1 MRLSKITID
10 NFRGIKHVDV
20 ELDRD
25 MTVLVGENNAG
36 KTSVLEALRLCLD
49 VVKSDKTCNFSEYD
63 FYRDA
68 ARTDLGA
75 CEPIETTLSFLE
87 SEEHLWPEHIT
98 QALNEVIVGSDYS
111 VIKFRVT
118 AQFDADVGQPVQS
131 WSFLDDADNELVGR
145 AGIIKEL
152 RRLRPFFFQTALRAA
167 KDQFHGQ
174 STYWASF
181 LKNRDI
187 DEPTQR
193 ALEDELYQVNKKI
206 VDAHTSFRD
215 VTEEVKRIS
224 GLVAVGNTD
233 AVTVDPAPA
242 DVYKALRYTD
252 VNLLTASNAKIPIR
266 SHGEGTQSLS
276 VLLLFSAYLKTRLQA
291 DVDRYADPIIA
302 IEEPEAH
309 LHPNAVRAVWQLLSD
324 LPGQKIVATHS
335 GDILSEV
342 PVSKLRRMS
351 RNADV
356 TYCKLIPDDLLA
368 DEELRKFNHH
378 VRRNRGEL
386 LFARCWLLVEGE
398 TDVSVFAECADL
410 IGINLH
416 ALGIRLVEC
425 SQAGGPGIFIK
436 VADELGLQWH
446 LVADSDPGG
455 QKYIEDARLLLNGR
469 EEGDYISALTHSN
482 IDVLLCCSG
491 YGQPY
496 RDGVGPQKE
505 AELAGLTVGSQEY
518 WEKVYKI
525 VNKARAFSRPAA
537 ALKSI
542 LEMKAVGSDGVPG
555 ELRDIVN
562 RAIALVGETP

>member
-20 ELDRD
+20 ILDRD

-75 CEPIETTLSFLE
+75 CEPIEITVSFLE

-118 AQFDADVGQPVQS
+118 AQFDAAVGQPVQS
-131 WSFLDDADNELVGR
+131 WSFLDDADNVLVGR

-193 ALEDELYQVNKKI
+193 ALEEELYQVNKKI

-224 GLVAVGNTD
+224 GLLAVGNTD

-252 VNLLTASNAKIPIR
+252 VNLLTATNAKIPIR

-291 DVDRYADPIIA
+291 DIDRYADPIIA

-324 LPGQKIVATHS
+324 LPGQKVVATHS

-342 PVSKLRRMS
+342 PVSKLRRMY
-351 RNADV
+351 RNGGITHCMALPA
-356 TYCKLIPDDLLA
+356 KLLTN
-368 DEELRKFNHH
+368 EELRKLNHH

-398 TDVSVFAECADL
+398 TDVSVFTDCAPMLGIDL
-410 IGINLH
+410 HRAGIRIVEYSQVDQNAFIKLAD
-416 ALGIRLVEC
+416 ALGIRWFLV
-425 SQAGGPGIFIK
+425 
-436 VADELGLQWH
+436 
-446 LVADSDPGG
+446 SDG
-455 QKYIEDARLLLNGR
+455 DAEGERYAISAKSHLNGR
-469 EEGDYISALTHSN
+469 DENLHVRRLTKEN
-482 IDVLLCCSG
+482 MEVLLCESG
-491 YGQPY
+491 YGAPY
-496 RDGVGPQKE
+496 ESRIGEQQRDRITLHPEAAGYWNQVCGVVKGK
-505 AELAGLTVGSQEY
+505 S
-518 WEKVYKI
+518 K
-525 VNKARAFSRPAA
+525 PAA
-537 ALKSI
+537 VFDALLLMREKLERGESAVPLEIEEI
-542 LEMKAVGSDGVPG
+542 LRVVS
-555 ELRDIVN
+555 
-562 RAIALVGETP
+562 GETL

>member
-1 MRLSKITID
+1 MRLSRITIEH
-10 NFRGIKHVDV
+10 FRGIKRVDV
-20 ELDRD
+20 DLDRE

-49 VVKSDKTCNFSEYD
+49 VVKSDRAFNFSEYD
-63 FYRDA
+63 FYRDKN
-68 ARTDLGA
+68 RTDLTK
-75 CEPIETTLSFLE
+75 CEPINITLSFLE
-87 SEEHLWPEHIT
+87 SEEHPWSEHVT

-118 AQFDADVGQPVQS
+118 ARFDTESGQPIQS
-131 WSFLDDADNELVGR
+131 WSFLDDADNELIGR
-145 AGIIKEL
+145 SGIIREL
-152 RRLRPFFFQTALRAA
+152 RRLRPFFFQTALRDA

-187 DEPTQR
+187 DDATQQ
-193 ALEDELYQVNKKI
+193 ALEAELNRVNQMI
-206 VDAHTSFRD
+206 VAAHTSFRD
-215 VTEEVKRIS
+215 VIDEVKRIS
-224 GLVAVGNTD
+224 GLVAVGQTD
-233 AVTVDPAPA
+233 PVTVDPAPA

-252 VNLLTASNAKIPIR
+252 VNLLTASSAKIPIR

-291 DVDRYADPIIA
+291 DVDRYAEPIIA

-309 LHPNAVRAVWQLLSD
+309 LHPNAVRAVWQLLRD

-335 GDILSEV
+335 GDIISEV
-342 PVSKLRRMS
+342 PVSNIRRMG
-351 RNADV
+351 RNSDNN
-356 TYCKLIPDDLLA
+356 YCKNIPSDLLTE
-368 DEELRKFNHH
+368 DELRKFNHH

-398 TDVSVFAECADL
+398 TDVSVLSECADL
-410 IGINLH
+410 IGVNLH
-416 ALGIRLVEC
+416 SLGIRFVEF

-436 VADELGLQWH
+436 VADELGVQWH
-446 LVADSDPGG
+446 LIADNDQGG
-455 QKYIEDARLLLNGR
+455 QKYIDDARLILRGR
-469 EEGDYISALTHSN
+469 EERNFISALTHPN

-496 RDGVGPQKE
+496 RQGVGHQKE
-505 AELAGLTVGSQEY
+505 ADLEGLIVGSPEY

-525 VNKARAFSRPAA
+525 VNNTRGFSKPAA

-542 LEMKAVGSDGVPG
+542 LEMKSSGSDGVPE
-555 ELRDIVN
+555 ELRAIIN
-562 RAIALVGETP
+562 RVKALLGNAP

>member
-68 ARTDLGA
+68 AHTDLGA
-75 CEPIETTLSFLE
+75 CEPIEITLSFLE

-193 ALEDELYQVNKKI
+193 ALEEELY
-206 VDAHTSFRD
+206 
-215 VTEEVKRIS
+215 
-224 GLVAVGNTD
+224 
-233 AVTVDPAPA
+233 
-242 DVYKALRYTD
+242 
-252 VNLLTASNAKIPIR
+252 
-266 SHGEGTQSLS
+266 
-276 VLLLFSAYLKTRLQA
+276 
-291 DVDRYADPIIA
+291 
-302 IEEPEAH
+302 
-309 LHPNAVRAVWQLLSD
+309 
-324 LPGQKIVATHS
+324 
-335 GDILSEV
+335 
-342 PVSKLRRMS
+342 
-351 RNADV
+351 
-356 TYCKLIPDDLLA
+356 
-368 DEELRKFNHH
+368 
-378 VRRNRGEL
+378 
-386 LFARCWLLVEGE
+386 
-398 TDVSVFAECADL
+398 
-410 IGINLH
+410 
-416 ALGIRLVEC
+416 
-425 SQAGGPGIFIK
+425 
-436 VADELGLQWH
+436 
-446 LVADSDPGG
+446 
-455 QKYIEDARLLLNGR
+455 
-469 EEGDYISALTHSN
+469 
-482 IDVLLCCSG
+482 
-491 YGQPY
+491 
-496 RDGVGPQKE
+496 
-505 AELAGLTVGSQEY
+505 
-518 WEKVYKI
+518 
-525 VNKARAFSRPAA
+525 
-537 ALKSI
+537 
-542 LEMKAVGSDGVPG
+542 
-555 ELRDIVN
+555 
-562 RAIALVGETP
+562 

>member
-1 MRLSKITID
+1 MRLSKIAIE
-10 NFRGIKHVDV
+10 NFRGIRRAEV

-36 KTSVLEALRLCLD
+36 KTSILEALRLCLD
-49 VVKSDKTCNFSEYD
+49 VVKSDKICNFSEYD
-63 FYRDA
+63 FYRDE
-68 ARTDLGA
+68 TSTGIST
-75 CEPIETTLSFLE
+75 CEPISITLSFLE

-118 AQFDADVGQPVQS
+118 ARFDANAGQPIQG

-152 RRLRPFFFQTALRAA
+152 RRLRPFFFQTALRDA

-174 STYWASF
+174 STYWTSF
-181 LKNRDI
+181 LKSRDI
-187 DEPTQR
+187 DDVTQR
-193 ALEDELYQVNKKI
+193 ALEAELHQVNQKI
-206 VDAHTSFRD
+206 VDAHASFRD
-215 VTEEVKRIS
+215 VTDEVKRIS
-224 GLVAVGNTD
+224 GLVAVGQTD

-291 DVDRYADPIIA
+291 DVDKYADPIIA

-309 LHPNAVRAVWQLLSD
+309 LHPNAVRAVWRLLRD

-342 PVSKLRRMS
+342 PVSKLRRIS
-351 RNADV
+351 RNADA
-356 TYCKLIPDDLLA
+356 TYCKCIPGDLLA

-398 TDVSVFAECADL
+398 TDVSVLAECADL

-416 ALGIRLVEC
+416 SSGIRFVEC

-436 VADELGLQWH
+436 VADELGLRWH

-455 QKYIEDARLLLNGR
+455 QKYIDDARLHLTGR
-469 EEGDYISALTHSN
+469 KEANYVSALTYPN

-491 YGQPY
+491 YGK
-496 RDGVGPQKE
+496 R
-505 AELAGLTVGSQEY
+505 
-518 WEKVYKI
+518 
-525 VNKARAFSRPAA
+525 NRPARPS
-537 ALKSI
+537 KF
-542 LEMKAVGSDGVPG
+542 
-555 ELRDIVN
+555 
-562 RAIALVGETP
+562 